1 MRWAHGGER
10 HERLLFSLVLVC
22 LRARGLLVVFFF
34 PSFDMRYEVV
44 EVVLRFQFQAHFLI
58 FRVWVKIRERSQT
71 RKTRALTRPGRANV
85 VSTKRRSKSRRSKN
99 DMRGRRKLLTDD
111 DKEENGLLA
120 FVLSSA
126 SFLSSSSSPG
136 GFPRGAT
143 SWKAIRREA
152 KERTG
157 ARSTCAICREEF
169 GLEAMDRA
177 QVLTSC
183 AHCFHEQCLRSF
195 ESFLDGRRC
204 PCCRTSRY
212 RKIRIHDA
220 RKEVVVNAALKIQ
233 KAWRGFVVRNKLGPT
248 NAIARKSWM
257 ASKLRALRKRVERS
271 AEERRTT
278 RRHLA
283 EDERADSSLSSS
295 SSSDEDEDD
304 DDTTT
309 TDWNAI
315 IVKSLSLEND
325 ECSICALRFAAPTT
339 ATTATTTTTDDDDDA
354 RKKVAYLCCSHRF
367 HKSCLRTFEKHLK
380 SIGRV
385 PFCPC
390 CRRQNYSR
398 KCL

>member
-1 MRWAHGGER
+1 MSLGRPRRNDGEKEGAPTR
-10 HERLLFSLVLVC
+10 TT
-22 LRARGLLVVFFF
+22 
-34 PSFDMRYEVV
+34 
-44 EVVLRFQFQAHFLI
+44 RF
-58 FRVWVKIRERSQT
+58 
-71 RKTRALTRPGRANV
+71 
-85 VSTKRRSKSRRSKN
+85 
-99 DMRGRRKLLTDD
+99 GRRKPLLTD
-111 DKEENGLLA
+111 DKEENGVLA

-126 SFLSSSSSPG
+126 SFLSSSSSSSP
-136 GFPRGAT
+136 GFPRGA

-169 GLEAMDRA
+169 GLEAMERA

-195 ESFLDGRRC
+195 ESFLESMSDGRRC
-204 PCCRTSRY
+204 PCCRASRY

-233 KAWRGFVVRNKLGPT
+233 KTWRGFVVRNKLGPT

-271 AEERRTT
+271 AEERRRT
-278 RRHLA
+278 RRHRSE
-283 EDERADSSLSSS
+283 EDRADSSLSSS
-295 SSSDEDEDD
+295 SSPSSSDDEDD
-304 DDTTT
+304 DEIDTTT

-315 IVKSLSLEND
+315 IAKSLSLEND
-325 ECSICALRFAAPTT
+325 ECSICALRFAAPT
-339 ATTATTTTTDDDDDA
+339 AATTTTIDDDDDDA

-367 HKSCLRTFEKHLK
+367 HKNCLRTFEKHLK

>member
-1 MRWAHGGER
+1 M
-10 HERLLFSLVLVC
+10 
-22 LRARGLLVVFFF
+22 
-34 PSFDMRYEVV
+34 
-44 EVVLRFQFQAHFLI
+44 
-58 FRVWVKIRERSQT
+58 VKIRERSKP
-71 RKTRALTRPGRANV
+71 RKTRADPETARIM
-85 VSTKRRSKSRRSKN
+85 SFRRN
-99 DMRGRRKLLTDD
+99 DEVKAGAPRTTRGRRKLLTDDD

-126 SFLSSSSSPG
+126 SFLSSSSSFSSSSSSSPG

-169 GLEAMDRA
+169 GLEAMERA

-195 ESFLDGRRC
+195 ESFLESIGRRC
-204 PCCRTSRY
+204 PCCRAPRY

-220 RKEVVVNAALKIQ
+220 RQEVVVNAALKIQ

-283 EDERADSSLSSS
+283 EDERADSSLP

-304 DDTTT
+304 DTT

-315 IVKSLSLEND
+315 IAKSLSLEND

-339 ATTATTTTTDDDDDA
+339 ATTAATTTDDEDDDDA

-367 HKSCLRTFEKHLK
+367 HKNCLRTFEKHLK

-398 KCL
+398 KCFFS

>member
-1 MRWAHGGER
+1 MM
-10 HERLLFSLVLVC
+10 
-22 LRARGLLVVFFF
+22 
-34 PSFDMRYEVV
+34 SFR
-44 EVVLRFQFQAHFLI
+44 
-58 FRVWVKIRERSQT
+58 
-71 RKTRALTRPGRANV
+71 RP
-85 VSTKRRSKSRRSKN
+85 RRN
-99 DMRGRRKLLTDD
+99 DEEGAPRTTTRGRRKLLAD
-111 DKEENGLLA
+111 DKEENNGLLA

-126 SFLSSSSSPG
+126 SFLSSSSSSSP
-136 GFPRGAT
+136 GFPRGA
-143 SWKAIRREA
+143 SWWKAIRREA
-152 KERTG
+152 RERTG
-157 ARSTCAICREEF
+157 ARSTCAICRDEF
-169 GLEAMDRA
+169 GLEAMERA

-195 ESFLDGRRC
+195 ESFLESMSDGRRC
-204 PCCRTSRY
+204 PCCRAPRY

-233 KAWRGFVVRNKLGPT
+233 KTWRGFVVRNKLGPT
-248 NAIARKSWM
+248 NANARKSWM

-271 AEERRTT
+271 AEERRRT

-283 EDERADSSLSSS
+283 EEDRADSSLSSS
-295 SSSDEDEDD
+295 SSSDDD
-304 DDTTT
+304 DDEIDTTT

-315 IVKSLSLEND
+315 IAKSLSLEND

-339 ATTATTTTTDDDDDA
+339 TDDDDDDDA

-367 HKSCLRTFEKHLK
+367 HKNCLRTFEKHLK

-390 CRRQNYSR
+390 CRRRNYSR